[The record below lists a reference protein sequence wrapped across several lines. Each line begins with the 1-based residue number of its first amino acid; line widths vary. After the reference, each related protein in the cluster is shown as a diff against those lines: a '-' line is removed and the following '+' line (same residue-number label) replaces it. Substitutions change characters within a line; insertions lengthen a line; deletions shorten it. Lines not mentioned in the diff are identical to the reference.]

1 MTRLPVLTICAGSKT
16 IACKKRR
23 NSILINST
31 PRRPLGRSS
40 PNHAFRFQATGGH
53 HHVGPVA
60 EQIVHRHA
68 HGVDSVFELLDHV
81 LLIAAPV
88 GQTDDLLACVIDAV
102 GDIEKVTDL
111 IEENLLDLL
120 HADVLAHDDESI
132 GARAF

>member
-1 MTRLPVLTICAGSKT
+1 MTRLPVRTIWAGNKT

-31 PRRPLGRSS
+31 ARRALGKEQAEPRLQIPG
-40 PNHAFRFQATGGH
+40 QGGH
-53 HHVGPVA
+53 YHVGPVA

-88 GQTDDLLACVIDAV
+88 GQTHDLLACAIAAV
-102 GDIEKVTDL
+102 GDIKKVTDL
-111 IEENLLDLL
+111 IEENLLALL